1 MEVAKHLRK
10 FLSEQP
16 QAEAAVVGLGVFYN
30 GEYNGGKAILFK
42 ETPPSDMSF
51 LNFMAFEEN
60 MEPSQVRV
68 EVEKWVNGILSSLKS
83 AGRAEI
89 PQVGSFVIQGG
100 AVSFNPVSVSN
111 DTSSVDFGLDP
122 AFQPT
127 ESNGNRNN
135 PVPGSLPGSQDGT
148 KNRFVEKSGNERNVT
163 SDPRKDNARV
173 SGNQPRS
180 GVDNNRGPARSDRQ
194 GNSWGRT
201 PGNGGPASNKPG
213 APGVNAGKGAT
224 GAFRPVNGNP
234 GQVTAKPG
242 IDPGSKE
249 PGERPFYRRWWF
261 ILCVVLLVVIVL
273 LFAIRPVRES
283 IFQKSDFSEIPM
295 EPMTDT
301 DTVSIEQGVV
311 EMIESEMGNEGNEQ
325 AWSDDYAVQEDEK
338 AVENQAIA
346 NAVMEGERQ
355 KREAEAAARKV
366 EAKSSVQK
374 QEKAPKKVSSTKSSA
389 SPVKTTVSKKEKPV
403 SGSALEKNVPE
414 AGKIYI
420 IVGSF
425 SSRENAKK
433 MSDEMS
439 SKGLS
444 PRILYIKSKNV
455 YYVSVKTCSSRDEAV
470 SVRADIR
477 DNKKVDCWIFSN

>member
-10 FLSEQP
+10 FLSEHP

-51 LNFMAFEEN
+51 LNFMAFEES

-89 PQVGSFVIQGG
+89 PQVGSFVLQGG

-111 DTSSVDFGLDP
+111 DASSVDFGLDP

-127 ESNGNRNN
+127 ESNGNQNN
-135 PVPGSLPGSQDGT
+135 PVSGPMSGSQDGN
-148 KNRFVEKSGNERNVT
+148 KNRFVERSGNERNVA
-163 SDPRKDNARV
+163 SDPRKDNVRG

-180 GVDNNRGPARSDRQ
+180 GVDNNRGPARSDRP

-201 PGNGGPASNKPG
+201 PGNGVPASNKPG
-213 APGVNAGKGAT
+213 VPVNAGKGAS
-224 GAFRPVNGNP
+224 GAFRPANGNP
-234 GQVTAKPG
+234 GQVTSKPG
-242 IDPGSKE
+242 SNPGSKE
-249 PGERPFYRRWWF
+249 PVERPFYLRWWF

-283 IFQKSDFSEIPM
+283 IFQKSNFSEISM

-311 EMIESEMGNEGNEQ
+311 EMIESEVGNDGNEQ
-325 AWSDDYAVQEDEK
+325 AWSDDYAVQEEAK
-338 AVENQAIA
+338 AVETQAIA

-374 QEKAPKKVSSTKSSA
+374 QEKAPKKVSSTKTSA
-389 SPVKTTVSKKEKPV
+389 SSVKTTVSKKEKPV

-439 SKGLS
+439 AKGLS

>member
-1 MEVAKHLRK
+1 MEVARHLRK
-10 FLSEQP
+10 FLSEHP

-51 LNFMAFEEN
+51 LNFMAFEESI
-60 MEPSQVRV
+60 EPSEVRV

-89 PQVGSFVIQGG
+89 PQIGSFVIQAG

-111 DTSSVDFGLDP
+111 EPSSVDFGLDP
-122 AFQPT
+122 AFQSM
-127 ESNGNRNN
+127 ESEGNGNH
-135 PVPGSLPGSQDGT
+135 PAAGSLSGSQGGT
-148 KNRFVEKSGNERNVT
+148 KNRFTERSGNDRTVA
-163 SDPRKDNARV
+163 SGPRKDNARA

-180 GVDNNRGPARSDRQ
+180 GSDNNRAPVRSDRS

-201 PGNGGPASNKPG
+201 SGSGVPSSNNPG
-213 APGVNAGKGAT
+213 ASGVNAGKGAAGT
-224 GAFRPVNGNP
+224 FRPANGNS
-234 GQVTAKPG
+234 GQTMAKAG
-242 IDPGSKE
+242 ANTGSKE
-249 PGERPFYRRWWF
+249 PGERPFYLRWWF

-273 LFAIRPVRES
+273 LFAIRPVRER
-283 IFQKSDFSEIPM
+283 IFPKSDFSEIPM
-295 EPMTDT
+295 ETMTDT

-311 EMIESEMGNEGNEQ
+311 EMIESEVGTESGEQ
-325 AWSDDYAVQEDEK
+325 AWSDDYATQEEAR
-338 AVENQAIA
+338 AVENQAVA

-374 QEKAPKKVSSTKSSA
+374 QEKPSKKVSSTKSSA
-389 SPVKTTVSKKEKPV
+389 SSVKSSVSKVEKPV

-425 SSRENAKK
+425 SSKENARK

-439 SKGLS
+439 AKGLS

-455 YYVSVKTCSSRDEAV
+455 YYVSVKTCSSREEAV

-477 DNKKVDCWIFSN
+477 DNRKVDCWIFSN